1 MDIKNF
7 EKTMTVFFSKS
18 TGKIKALCQ
27 GVQGF
32 NFFGDEAVDM
42 ELILDRLVT
51 DYNPKVMSNMD
62 FYVVKEGKIEVN
74 ASVLEQFKL

>member
-1 MDIKNF
+1 MNIDEF

-32 NFFGDEAVDM
+32 EFFGEDSVDM
-42 ELILDRLVT
+42 EMILDRLIT
-51 DYNPKVMSNMD
+51 EYNPKVMANMD
-62 FYVVKEGKIEVN
+62 FYMVTEGKLVVN
-74 ASVLEQFKL
+74 PSILDQFKI

>member
-1 MDIKNF
+1 MNINDF
-7 EKTMTVFFSKS
+7 ENTMTVFFSKS

-32 NFFGDEAVDM
+32 SFFGDDAGDM
-42 ELILDRLVT
+42 EMILDRLIT

-62 FYVVKEGKIEVN
+62 FYVVKEGKLEVN
-74 ASVLEQFKL
+74 ASVLNQFQI

>member
-1 MDIKNF
+1 MNILEF

-32 NFFGDEAVDM
+32 NFFGDEAGDM
-42 ELILDRLVT
+42 EMILDRLVI
-51 DYNPKVMSNMD
+51 DYNAKVMANMD
-62 FYVVKEGKIEVN
+62 FYVVKEGKLEVN
-74 ASVLEQFKL
+74 ASVLKQFQI